1 MGYLKCK
8 KQMEFMFG
16 EMMSRFEKL
25 ETKVESGLGKK
36 SRETRKKA
44 SVAGNSTKGA
54 EDDFNHGSEFHAHR
68 NDLYEAR
75 PRRGRIRPDRD
86 FGHRRNF
93 DDLGDADRNMGSIK
107 LKILAFKGKTDPEA
121 YLEWERKVEMIFDI
135 HRYSEEKKVK
145 LVVVE
150 FIDHAMVWWER
161 LVVERRRN
169 RERPVS
175 TWEELKTIMKKRYVP
190 KKYYRELFNH
200 LQMITQGN
208 KSVEEYRKE
217 LDMAMIR
224 ANVNE
229 DEEVSMSRFLN
240 GLNRNIANVVELQSY
255 VDLEELVH

>member
-1 MGYLKCK
+1 M
-8 KQMEFMFG
+8 
-16 EMMSRFEKL
+16 
-25 ETKVESGLGKK
+25 
-36 SRETRKKA
+36 
-44 SVAGNSTKGA
+44 
-54 EDDFNHGSEFHAHR
+54 
-68 NDLYEAR
+68 
-75 PRRGRIRPDRD
+75 
-86 FGHRRNF
+86 
-93 DDLGDADRNMGSIK
+93 
-107 LKILAFKGKTDPEA
+107 
-121 YLEWERKVEMIFDI
+121 
-135 HRYSEEKKVK
+135 
-145 LVVVE
+145 
-150 FIDHAMVWWER
+150 
-161 LVVERRRN
+161 VERRRN
-169 RERPVS
+169 RERPIN